1 VKFSHAFAA
10 AALGLLVMAQA
21 PAPAPPAGPQGG
33 GPRRAET
40 AAAPGAAPAAAPQ
53 GLPAES
59 VTHHELALSGRHLAF
74 TAIAGSVRL
83 ADAQGAPQADLATLG
98 YVLDG
103 ADPATRPVTFVVN
116 GGPGASSAWLQLGA
130 LGPWRVRMDGA
141 AAAPSAPVALLPN
154 DDTWLDATD
163 LVFIDPVSTGFS
175 KFLASGDEVR
185 KRLWSVDGDIAAL
198 AETMRLWLEAHH
210 RMAAPKYLVGESY
223 GGFRGPRLVR
233 ELAQHQGIGVRGLVL
248 VSPVLDFGARSTAF
262 DLIGWAELLPSETA
276 AARAGGGPVD
286 RASLADVEAYAQSEF
301 LTALIKGESDPAALK
316 AMEARVA
323 GFTGLPADLVS
334 RRHGRISSNVF
345 LNEQH
350 AAQSRVGSIYDAT
363 TTEADPFPAAIDAPT
378 PDPVL
383 DALAAPMT
391 AAMLEL
397 YGSQLAWQ
405 PQGTYQLLN
414 NEVARQWDYHWGRRG
429 PQSMSALREA
439 LSLDPALR
447 VVVVHGLY
455 DLVTPYFRDVML
467 LNQIA
472 ATAGADRVKLLALP
486 GGHMVYRDDASR
498 AALRAAGL
506 ALMP

>member
-1 VKFSHAFAA
+1 MKFAPALAA
-10 AALGLLVMAQA
+10 VALGLLVMAQA
-21 PAPAPPAGPQGG
+21 PAPPAGPQNGS
-33 GPRRAET
+33 PRRAE
-40 AAAPGAAPAAAPQ
+40 AAAPPAAPPTAPR

-74 TAIAGSVRL
+74 SAMAGSVRL
-83 ADAQGAPQADLATLG
+83 TDAQGAPQADLATLA

-103 ADPATRPVTFVVN
+103 ADPTTRPVTFVVN

-141 AAAPSAPVALLPN
+141 AATPSAPVALLPN

-175 KFLASGDEVR
+175 RFLASGDEVR
-185 KRLWSVDGDIAAL
+185 KRLWSVDGDISAL
-198 AETMRLWLEAHH
+198 AEAMRRWLEAHH
-210 RMAAPKYLVGESY
+210 RLAAPKYLVGESY

-248 VSPVLDFGARSTAF
+248 VSPVLDFGGRSTAF
-262 DLIGWAELLPSETA
+262 DLIGWAALLPSETA
-276 AARAGGGPVD
+276 AARASPTLD
-286 RASLADVEAYAQSEF
+286 RAALADVEAYAQGEY
-301 LTALIKGESDPAALK
+301 LTDLIKGETDPAALS

-323 GFTGLPADLVS
+323 ALTGLPADLVA
-334 RRHGRISSNVF
+334 RRHGRITSNEF

-350 AAQSRVGSIYDAT
+350 AAQSRIGSIYDAT
-363 TTEADPFPAAIDAPT
+363 TTLADPFPAATDAPT

-391 AAMLEL
+391 ASMLDL
-397 YGSQLAWQ
+397 YATQLNWQ

-414 NEVARQWDYHWGRRG
+414 NQVARQWDYHWGRRG

-447 VVVVHGLY
+447 VVVVQGLY
-455 DLVTPYFRDVML
+455 DLITPYFGNVML
-467 LNQIA
+467 LNQVA
-472 ATAGADRVKLLALP
+472 ATAGADRVRLLAVP
-486 GGHMVYRDDASR
+486 GGHMVYRNDAGR
-498 AALRAAGL
+498 ASLRAAGL
-506 ALMP
+506 ALMK